1 MASRPDADSFD
12 NTTMEML
19 SANLPSNAFATSTPD
34 PRLERARQETE
45 RTNQITPLLKEEL
58 RWRILSKRLEK
69 GEPEIE
75 INPAEPKSYELT
87 EEEKAKRERR
97 KAQNRRAAK
106 KCREKRKMKTLSE
119 AEKYRFVRDENQQ
132 LRNDVT
138 YLKHKESVF
147 RKFCVEHI
155 LHGQCSTGPSDESLR
170 RRLLSLLESNMKS
183 EYPTLHQGQVAAT
196 PLRSCTHQSQA
207 EASSS
212 SVFHHSFFQNRDRD
226 TGSTVAMSGTAAQA
240 VYQAEQSVTTI
251 QELAE
256 LPVHEISSLL
266 PTESDFSVSDHS
278 LESTPADLSP
288 TSLFNTLSPTSSAVA
303 SSGGAVHSFFSQ
315 LTASTS
321 FSSNNTS
328 LFSTSSDDILLASH
342 SGSNNTS
349 SFSTSSDE
357 ILLPSHSGSSILM
370 NSPFPNLISSNCQKS
385 PDISV
390 SYLQGIANCNREI
403 SRKVCAASNFGEVSS
418 NSVLDCQ
425 TGKQFRGRYSAD
437 PNLNSAVSP
446 DSVRQHED
454 GGNLSLRAGVHN
466 VIINNAFFSE
476 FPSNLECLISNYLST
491 EQMDGLESN
500 VSEGEPLAHT
510 VPDLPLSPESLA
522 SPHVS
527 LSPRSPCCVSLDT
540 RHKDCSS
547 AQFQPSAAGV
557 PQSYNSATPNP
568 ATQGRHVVRRASS
581 TTSVPSPYFNHQM
594 SITLSPPPSVPSPTS
609 NGVPESPSILPHFSP
624 VSSTAAD
631 DCSPARFYDASK
643 EGLN

>member
-1 MASRPDADSFD
+1 MTDCIF
-12 NTTMEML
+12 
-19 SANLPSNAFATSTPD
+19 
-34 PRLERARQETE
+34 
-45 RTNQITPLLKEEL
+45 
-58 RWRILSKRLEK
+58 
-69 GEPEIE
+69 
-75 INPAEPKSYELT
+75 
-87 EEEKAKRERR
+87 
-97 KAQNRRAAK
+97 
-106 KCREKRKMKTLSE
+106 TLQ
-119 AEKYRFVRDENQQ
+119 KYRFVRDENQQ

-138 YLKHKESVF
+138 YLKHKEAVF

-155 LHGQCSTGPSDESLR
+155 LHGQCSTGPGDESLR
-170 RRLLSLLESNMKS
+170 RKLLSLLGSNMKS
-183 EYPTLHQGQVAAT
+183 EYPTHHQAQVAAI
-196 PLRSCTHQSQA
+196 PLRSCTHQSQS

-212 SVFHHSFFQNRDRD
+212 SMFHHSFFQNRDHD
-226 TGSTVAMSGTAAQA
+226 TGTGVTMSGTAAQA

-266 PTESDFSVSDHS
+266 PTEPDFSVSDHS

-288 TSLFNTLSPTSSAVA
+288 TSLFNTMSPTSSAVT

-315 LTASTS
+315 LTASSS

-349 SFSTSSDE
+349 SFSTSNDE
-357 ILLPSHSGSSILM
+357 ILVPSHSSSSMLM

-390 SYLQGIANCNREI
+390 SYLQGTANCNLEI
-403 SRKVCAASNFGEVSS
+403 SRKASAASSFGEVSS
-418 NSVLDCQ
+418 TPVVVCQ
-425 TGKQFRGRYSAD
+425 TRTQFRGRYNGD

-446 DSVRQHED
+446 DTVRQQED
-454 GGNLSLRAGVHN
+454 GGNLNLRAGVQN

-476 FPSNLECLISNYLST
+476 FPSNLECLLSSYLST
-491 EQMDGLESN
+491 EQMDGLDST
-500 VSEGEPLAHT
+500 VSSCEGEPLAHT
-510 VPDLPLSPESLA
+510 VPDSPLSPESLA

-547 AQFQPSAAGV
+547 AHFQPSAVGLS
-557 PQSYNSATPNP
+557 QSYNSATPNA

-624 VSSTAAD
+624 VSSAAVD